1 MRKPTLNIALLRRIF
16 VAANIR
22 RWNDQATP
30 VEFYELDKQAHKIVI
45 AYLLAHFEEIENGRK
60 VDWERLIL
68 QFCYEFFERIILTD
82 IKPPVFHKLA
92 NKHNKELV
100 DFVCKESYDLR
111 DFIALID
118 YLRSPKGC
126 PWDREQTHESIRRN
140 VLEEAYE
147 VCEAIDEGSPE
158 HLCEELGDLL
168 MQVILHASMAK
179 DEGAFDMD
187 AIADM
192 ACKKLVHRHPHVFGA
207 VAADTPEKVL
217 ENWDAIK
224 RADRAQQTA
233 ASAMDGVSHGLPGLM
248 RSEKI
253 QNKAAKLGFDW
264 PAVGGA
270 MDKLRE
276 EVGELQEGIDAGDV
290 ENIKE
295 ELGDVLFS
303 AVNVARFYKLDSEEL
318 MHAACGKFIR
328 RFRYVEEGAAKLGRR
343 LEDMSLEEMEEIY
356 QQGRHDLE
364 GKEPVPVSHR
374 E

>member
-1 MRKPTLNIALLRRIF
+1 M
-16 VAANIR
+16 
-22 RWNDQATP
+22 
-30 VEFYELDKQAHKIVI
+30 
-45 AYLLAHFEEIENGRK
+45 
-60 VDWERLIL
+60 
-68 QFCYEFFERIILTD
+68 
-82 IKPPVFHKLA
+82 
-92 NKHNKELV
+92 V
-100 DFVCKESYDLR
+100 DFVCKESYDLG

-147 VCEAIDEGSPE
+147 VCEAIDEGKPE

-179 DEGAFDMD
+179 DEGQFDMD
-187 AIADM
+187 AISDM

-207 VAADTPEKVL
+207 VQAETPDKVL

-233 ASAMDGVSHGLPGLM
+233 ASAMDGISHGLPGLI
-248 RSEKI
+248 RSDKI
-253 QNKAAKLGFDW
+253 QHKAAQLGFDW
-264 PAVGGA
+264 PCVGGA

-276 EVGELQEGIDAGDV
+276 EVSELQEGIDAGDL

-303 AVNVARFYKLDSEEL
+303 AVNVARFYKLDSEQL
-318 MHAACGKFIR
+318 MHAACEKFIR
-328 RFRYVEEGAAKLGRR
+328 RFRFIEEGAAKLGRR
-343 LEDMSLEEMEEIY
+343 LEDMSLAEMEEIY
-356 QQGRHDLE
+356 QQARHELE
-364 GKEPVPVSHR
+364 GKEPVAVEHC

>member
-1 MRKPTLNIALLRRIF
+1 M
-16 VAANIR
+16 
-22 RWNDQATP
+22 
-30 VEFYELDKQAHKIVI
+30 
-45 AYLLAHFEEIENGRK
+45 
-60 VDWERLIL
+60 
-68 QFCYEFFERIILTD
+68 
-82 IKPPVFHKLA
+82 
-92 NKHNKELV
+92 V
-100 DFVCKESYDLR
+100 DFVCKDSYDLR

-168 MQVILHASMAK
+168 MQVIFHASMAK

-192 ACKKLVHRHPHVFGA
+192 ACKKLVHRHPHVFGE

-224 RADRAQQTA
+224 RADRGQQSV
-233 ASAMDGVSHGLPGLM
+233 ASAMDGVPRGLPGLM
-248 RSEKI
+248 RSQKI
-253 QNKAAKLGFDW
+253 QDKAAKQGFDW
-264 PAVGGA
+264 PDVSGA

-276 EVGELQEGIDAGDV
+276 EVGELQEGIDASDV

-318 MHAACGKFIR
+318 MHAACAKFIR
-328 RFRYVEEGAAKLGRR
+328 RFRYMEEKAAERGLELDKLT
-343 LEDMSLEEMEEIY
+343 LAQQEEIY

-364 GKEPVPVSHR
+364 GKEPVKFIS

>member
-1 MRKPTLNIALLRRIF
+1 M
-16 VAANIR
+16 
-22 RWNDQATP
+22 
-30 VEFYELDKQAHKIVI
+30 
-45 AYLLAHFEEIENGRK
+45 
-60 VDWERLIL
+60 
-68 QFCYEFFERIILTD
+68 
-82 IKPPVFHKLA
+82 
-92 NKHNKELV
+92 V
-100 DFVCKESYDLR
+100 DFVCKDSYDLR

-168 MQVILHASMAK
+168 MQVIFHASMAK

-192 ACKKLVHRHPHVFGA
+192 ACKKLVHRHPHVFGE

-264 PAVGGA
+264 PCVCLLYTSPSPRDRG
-270 MDKLRE
+270 
-276 EVGELQEGIDAGDV
+276 
-290 ENIKE
+290 
-295 ELGDVLFS
+295 
-303 AVNVARFYKLDSEEL
+303 
-318 MHAACGKFIR
+318 
-328 RFRYVEEGAAKLGRR
+328 
-343 LEDMSLEEMEEIY
+343 
-356 QQGRHDLE
+356 
-364 GKEPVPVSHR
+364 
-374 E
+374 

>member
-1 MRKPTLNIALLRRIF
+1 M
-16 VAANIR
+16 
-22 RWNDQATP
+22 
-30 VEFYELDKQAHKIVI
+30 
-45 AYLLAHFEEIENGRK
+45 
-60 VDWERLIL
+60 
-68 QFCYEFFERIILTD
+68 
-82 IKPPVFHKLA
+82 
-92 NKHNKELV
+92 V

-343 LEDMSLEEMEEIY
+343 
-356 QQGRHDLE
+356 QGRHDLE

>member
-1 MRKPTLNIALLRRIF
+1 M
-16 VAANIR
+16 
-22 RWNDQATP
+22 
-30 VEFYELDKQAHKIVI
+30 
-45 AYLLAHFEEIENGRK
+45 
-60 VDWERLIL
+60 
-68 QFCYEFFERIILTD
+68 
-82 IKPPVFHKLA
+82 
-92 NKHNKELV
+92 V
-100 DFVCKESYDLR
+100 DFVCKESYDLG

-147 VCEAIDEGSPE
+147 VCEAIDEGKPE

-179 DEGAFDMD
+179 DEGRFDMD
-187 AIADM
+187 AISDM

-207 VAADTPEKVL
+207 VQAETPDKVL

-233 ASAMDGVSHGLPGLM
+233 ASAMDGISHGLPGLI
-248 RSEKI
+248 RSDKI
-253 QNKAAKLGFDW
+253 QHKAAKLGFDW
-264 PAVGGA
+264 PCVGGA

-276 EVGELQEGIDAGDV
+276 EVSELQEGIDAGDL

-303 AVNVARFYKLDSEEL
+303 AVNVARFYKLDSEQL
-318 MHAACGKFIR
+318 MHAACEKFIR
-328 RFRYVEEGAAKLGRR
+328 RFRFIEEGAAKLGRR
-343 LEDMSLEEMEEIY
+343 LEDMSLAEMEEIY
-356 QQGRHDLE
+356 QQARHEL
-364 GKEPVPVSHR
+364 
-374 E
+374 

>member
-1 MRKPTLNIALLRRIF
+1 M
-16 VAANIR
+16 
-22 RWNDQATP
+22 
-30 VEFYELDKQAHKIVI
+30 
-45 AYLLAHFEEIENGRK
+45 
-60 VDWERLIL
+60 
-68 QFCYEFFERIILTD
+68 
-82 IKPPVFHKLA
+82 
-92 NKHNKELV
+92 V

-147 VCEAIDEGSPE
+147 VCEAIDEGKPE

-179 DEGAFDMD
+179 DEGRFDMD
-187 AIADM
+187 AISDM

-207 VAADTPEKVL
+207 VQAETPDKVL

-233 ASAMDGVSHGLPGLM
+233 ASAMDGISHGLPGLI
-248 RSEKI
+248 RSDKI
-253 QNKAAKLGFDW
+253 QHKAAKLGFDW

>member
-1 MRKPTLNIALLRRIF
+1 MVNFECMDSYGMEDLERIVALLR
-16 VAANIR
+16 A
-22 RWNDQATP
+22 P
-30 VEFYELDKQAHKIVI
+30 
-45 AYLLAHFEEIENGRK
+45 G
-60 VDWERLIL
+60 
-68 QFCYEFFERIILTD
+68 
-82 IKPPVFHKLA
+82 
-92 NKHNKELV
+92 
-100 DFVCKESYDLR
+100 
-111 DFIALID
+111 
-118 YLRSPKGC
+118 GC